1 METGNRTS
9 LSERQDFQ
17 KSARAVLKLNMILV
31 EFISICKK
39 REKLMIKILILF
51 MGLISMDNLDT
62 ASRLS
67 VIELPM
73 ASKLKS
79 LKFFLM
85 S

>member
-39 REKLMIKILILF
+39 REKLMIKILILY

-73 ASKLKS
+73 GSKLRS
-79 LKFFLM
+79 LKFFLI
-85 S
+85 